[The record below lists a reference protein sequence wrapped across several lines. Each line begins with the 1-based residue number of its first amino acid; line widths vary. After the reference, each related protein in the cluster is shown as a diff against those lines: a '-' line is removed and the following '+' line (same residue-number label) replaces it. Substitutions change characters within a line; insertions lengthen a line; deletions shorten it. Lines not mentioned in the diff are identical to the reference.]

1 MWPQGGAKSIAC
13 KPHKFF
19 ICAIFNLYL
28 QKKRFYFIIFMK
40 QPLFDSS
47 GVSVYVDLFK
57 VTDVMEQPPLF
68 DKSSEVRGQLLWGGG
83 GSWET

>member
-1 MWPQGGAKSIAC
+1 
-13 KPHKFF
+13 
-19 ICAIFNLYL
+19 
-28 QKKRFYFIIFMK
+28 MK

-57 VTDVMEQPPLF
+57 VTDVMEQR
-68 DKSSEVRGQLLWGGG
+68 SSEVRGQLLWGGG

>member
-1 MWPQGGAKSIAC
+1 
-13 KPHKFF
+13 
-19 ICAIFNLYL
+19 
-28 QKKRFYFIIFMK
+28 MK